1 MTVTRAP
8 QGARAEARST
18 DLGNRNHLTCPTCGG
33 ALRLTMDSRLS
44 TLADGETKI
53 VRRRRRCEDCEGRHS
68 TIEVTEA
75 TMFAPVLELL
85 DQQIKDLIALRDTIK
100 RTGV

>member
-1 MTVTRAP
+1 MTTTRAP

-18 DLGNRNHLTCPTCGG
+18 DLGSRNHLTCPACGG
-33 ALRLTMDSRLS
+33 SLRLTTDSRLS

-53 VRRRRRCEDCEGRHS
+53 VRRRRRCEDCGERHS

-75 TMFAPVLELL
+75 TLFAPVLDLL
-85 DQQIKDLIALRDTIK
+85 DQQIKDLTALRDNIK
-100 RTGV
+100 RAS